1 VKDLRSV
8 VDAWAPTSG
17 AYRAELTSVEPKEG
31 LRRVLTGMGTLSGGE
46 LAGERLNVPYES
58 KDKED
63 EHSCFSDNTT
73 VDHVEDIRGILQ
85 VWESALKPVVKPDL
99 AATFDQHV
107 RASLAAAEAIPAP
120 FDQAILG
127 SDDAPGRK
135 AILATIK
142 ALEAQT
148 TTTVKIAEALDLKI
162 NTTV

>member
-1 VKDLRSV
+1 
-8 VDAWAPTSG
+8 
-17 AYRAELTSVEPKEG
+17 
-31 LRRVLTGMGTLSGGE
+31 
-46 LAGERLNVPYES
+46 VPYES

-85 VWESALKPVVKPDL
+85 VWQAALQPVVKAERPTL
-99 AATFDQHV
+99 AATFDKQV
-107 RASLAAAEAIPAP
+107 KASLAAAEAIPAP

-127 SDDAPGRK
+127 SDGAPGRK

-148 TTTVKIAEALDLKI
+148 ATTVRIAEALELKI